1 MKLSVNL
8 TFKDGVTQE
17 EADHWAE
24 LIRKEI
30 NMVVRQFIAR
40 DVAERTVPGTHT
52 HTHFRRTEE
61 KRGIHTY

>member
-8 TFKDGVTQE
+8 TFKDGVTQD
-17 EADHWAE
+17 EADRYAE
-24 LIRKEI
+24 IVRKEI
-30 NMVVRQFIAR
+30 ERIVQQFIAR